1 MAKQINFK
9 ELTED
14 FRKRSAAASK
24 GWKTRRARERE
35 AMTPQ
40 QRRSAAAKKGWQTR
54 KKNSPEYQRRSAAAR
69 KGWETRRRRKTGDE
83 GGPNRVDTCLKNLYS
98 MIDNWTPQ
106 TTWSEKM
113 KEAKQHDKDTLA
125 SIINGAI
132 QEVGYWETARRLEE
146 NAEDALS
153 SANVVL
159 YDSDDDHVDHAMNR
173 VVEIIRGR
181 ALTAA
186 EAKNL
191 EDATDRAQNIQ
202 TTPEEDDLLDFME
215 SQVIKL

>member
-1 MAKQINFK
+1 MAKQINFR

-24 GWKTRRARERE
+24 GWKTRRAREKE

-40 QRRSAAAKKGWQTR
+40 QRRSAAAKKGWETR

-69 KGWETRRRRKTGDE
+69 KGWETRRRRKTGYD

-125 SIINGAI
+125 SIIDGAI
-132 QEVGYWETARRLEE
+132 QDVGYWETARRLEE

-186 EAKNL
+186 EAKKL

>member
-1 MAKQINFK
+1 MLNILWEFAKIFLVHFLIKDKTFSLDQLKFALQN
-9 ELTED
+9 
-14 FRKRSAAASK
+14 RSFTS
-24 GWKTRRARERE
+24 R
-35 AMTPQ
+35 
-40 QRRSAAAKKGWQTR
+40 
-54 KKNSPEYQRRSAAAR
+54 
-69 KGWETRRRRKTGDE
+69 
-83 GGPNRVDTCLKNLYS
+83 
-98 MIDNWTPQ
+98 
-106 TTWSEKM
+106 
-113 KEAKQHDKDTLA
+113 
-125 SIINGAI
+125 
-132 QEVGYWETARRLEE
+132 EVGLDYEARLFILSRRLEE

>member
-1 MAKQINFK
+1 MPKQINFK

-24 GWKTRRARERE
+24 GWQTRRARERE

-40 QRRSAAAKKGWQTR
+40 QRRSAAAKKGWETR

-69 KGWETRRRRKTGDE
+69 KGWETRRRRKTDDE

-125 SIINGAI
+125 SIIDGAI

-186 EAKNL
+186 EAKKL
-191 EDATDRAQNIQ
+191 EEATDRAQNIQ

>member
-1 MAKQINFK
+1 M
-9 ELTED
+9 
-14 FRKRSAAASK
+14 
-24 GWKTRRARERE
+24 
-35 AMTPQ
+35 
-40 QRRSAAAKKGWQTR
+40 
-54 KKNSPEYQRRSAAAR
+54 
-69 KGWETRRRRKTGDE
+69 
-83 GGPNRVDTCLKNLYS
+83 DTCLKNLYS

-132 QEVGYWETARRLEE
+132 QEVGYWETARRPEE

-186 EAKNL
+186 EAKKL

-215 SQVIKL
+215 SQPIKL